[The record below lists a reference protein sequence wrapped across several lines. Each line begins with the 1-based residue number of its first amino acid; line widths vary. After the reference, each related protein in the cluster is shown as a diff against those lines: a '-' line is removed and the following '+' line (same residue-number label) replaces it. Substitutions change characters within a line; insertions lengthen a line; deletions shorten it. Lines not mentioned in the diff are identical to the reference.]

1 MLNKRMK
8 KFYMFALPLVFGV
21 IANTASAQ
29 LSIDFEDLSVPGAD
43 SAWLGSDGSG
53 GFTSNG
59 VFFQNVY
66 DQQFGYWNGF
76 VYSNSTDVT
85 TPGFINDYSAYTGI
99 GSNGSDNYA
108 ICFTFGASVDFGSP
122 RHLSSIDLTN
132 TTYAA
137 ISMLNGD
144 DFGKQFGSNYDAF
157 GTVDGTNGE
166 DWFKLLIIGR
176 DADSLVTDTVE
187 FYLADYRFADSLQDY
202 IVDTWET
209 VGLEDLG
216 AVRYV
221 EFVMESSDV
230 DGGYINTPAYFAFD
244 NLTINNL
251 GAEEL
256 SNANYIV
263 YPNPANHDIN
273 FVGLSGELNVFNNL
287 GQLVAKENLTGMN
300 QIDISLFANGIY
312 TYKVGTVSGKFIKN

>member
-1 MLNKRMK
+1 MK
-8 KFYMFALPLVFGV
+8 KNYKLALFLACMTV
-21 IANTASAQ
+21 ANTVSAQ
-29 LSIDFEDLSVPGAD
+29 FSIDFEDLSVPGAD

-108 ICFTFGASVDFGSP
+108 VCFTFGTTIDFGSP
-122 RHLSSIDLTN
+122 RHFTSIDITN

-176 DADSLVTDTVE
+176 DIDSVVTDTVE
-187 FYLADYRFADSLQDY
+187 FYLADYRFADSTQDY

-209 VGLEDLG
+209 VVLDDLG
-216 AVRYV
+216 DVRYV

-256 SNANYIV
+256 SSTKYLV
-263 YPNPANHDIN
+263 YPNPANTNIN
-273 FVGLSGELNVFNNL
+273 FVGLSGELKVFNNL
-287 GQLVAKENLTGMN
+287 GQLVAKDNLTGVN
-300 QIDISLFANGIY
+300 QIDISLLANGTY
-312 TYKVGTVSGKFIKN
+312 TYKVGTVSGIFMKN